1 MNSSNDKPGDRW
13 SAPDYSKK
21 MSPNPANRFQR
32 IYELLV
38 TLRIET
44 RAVAGHDDPGS
55 IEDCWREAFDE
66 LIQIEEAA
74 EAPRPPQKDR
84 EQLARLRVMA
94 AQDGSVA
101 IGAALRHI
109 DAATHQQGEGA

>member
-1 MNSSNDKPGDRW
+1 MNPTPSP
-13 SAPDYSKK
+13 APEW
-21 MSPNPANRFQR
+21 ANQLERV
-32 IYELLV
+32 YKLLAA
-38 TLRIET
+38 LRSET
-44 RAVAGHDDPGS
+44 RPISGHEDPGA
-55 IEDCWREAFDE
+55 IEDCWREVFDE

-109 DAATHQQGEGA
+109 DAPTHQQGEGA